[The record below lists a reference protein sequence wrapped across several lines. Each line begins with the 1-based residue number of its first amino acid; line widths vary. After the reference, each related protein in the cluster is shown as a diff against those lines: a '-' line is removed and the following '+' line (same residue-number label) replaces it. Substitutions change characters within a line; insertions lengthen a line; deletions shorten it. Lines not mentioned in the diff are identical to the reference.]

1 LKGAQPKAI
10 FIFDCMTRHK
20 LLGARI
26 REEITIIQSILGKS
40 TPLIGFYTY
49 GEIVPLGGEVGPESY
64 SEFHNET
71 MTLMVLGE

>member
-1 LKGAQPKAI
+1 MKGAQPKAI
-10 FIFDCMTRHK
+10 FIFDCIARHK

-26 REEITIIQSILGKS
+26 GEEIAAIQDVLGEN